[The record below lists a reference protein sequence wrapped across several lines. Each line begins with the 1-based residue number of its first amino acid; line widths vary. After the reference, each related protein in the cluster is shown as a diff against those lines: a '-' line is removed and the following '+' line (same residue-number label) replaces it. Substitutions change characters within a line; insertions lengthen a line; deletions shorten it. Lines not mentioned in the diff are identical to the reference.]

1 MRKLARR
8 HQQRQQSGSD
18 RSGAAA
24 AEFAVCLPL
33 IMILLLGTIEAC
45 SMIYLKQTLSVA
57 AYEGIRAAVT
67 TSGNTANVNSA
78 ATRILTARNVS
89 SPTITINPVNFE
101 SQPPETWITVTVTAP
116 GSSNS
121 IIRGWFYDSQNISAS
136 ATMMK
141 EF

>member
-1 MRKLARR
+1 MKKHFAAGR
-8 HQQRQQSGSD
+8 HRSQVASK

-33 IMILLLGTIEAC
+33 LMILLIGTIEAC

-67 TSGNTANVNSA
+67 TSGDTAKVNTAA
-78 ATRILTARNVS
+78 DRILTARNVS
-89 SPTITINPVNFE
+89 GAVVTISPVNFE
-101 SQPPETWITVTVTAP
+101 SMPPETWITVTVSAP

-121 IIRGWFYDSQNISAS
+121 VVRGWFYDNQQIAAR